1 MMQLEIIF
9 ITAMI
14 DRMKK
19 MSDGKICSNFKFG
32 FLKIISLSFINFK
45 VIEDLY
51 DR

>member
-1 MMQLEIIF
+1 
-9 ITAMI
+9 MI

-19 MSDGKICSNFKFG
+19 MSDGKICSNSKFG
-32 FLKIISLSFINFK
+32 FSEIISLNLINFK